1 MSAAA
6 VVKAVDVLK
15 ECLGGLISR
24 CPTVPPNQF
33 GVESFEEGLDGR
45 VVVTVTLAAHL
56 LPGKRL
62 FTNAERGC
70 GINPW
75 QVQIS
80 QMVKKAPVGFS
91 VKCSEKFLKSK
102 AFTMT
107 NC

>member
-33 GVESFEEGLDGR
+33 GFESFEEGLDGR
-45 VVVTVTLAAHL
+45 VVVTVTLAAHS

-62 FTNAERGC
+62 LQTLRGDT
-70 GINPW
+70 
-75 QVQIS
+75 
-80 QMVKKAPVGFS
+80 VKPNSRNRFW
-91 VKCSEKFLKSK
+91 
-102 AFTMT
+102 
-107 NC
+107 

>member
-1 MSAAA
+1 MSAA
-6 VVKAVDVLK
+6 DVLEAIDVSK
-15 ECLGGLISR
+15 EGKCHLITGRPSVR
-24 CPTVPPNQF
+24 PDQF
-33 GVESFEEGLDGR
+33 GFEGFEEGLDGR

-56 LPGKRL
+56 LPGKRFL
-62 FTNAERGC
+62 TNAERGC
-70 GINPW
+70 RINPW